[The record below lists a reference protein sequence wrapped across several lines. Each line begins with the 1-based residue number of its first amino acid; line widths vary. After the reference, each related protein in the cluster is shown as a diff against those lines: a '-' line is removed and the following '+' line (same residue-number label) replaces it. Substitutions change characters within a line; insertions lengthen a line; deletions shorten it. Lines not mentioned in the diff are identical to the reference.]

1 MKTKEKL
8 DDLYNDIL
16 FVNDTPNAYFD
27 MEKVG
32 FAIEDIKEEID
43 KRDKVLEII
52 KDFLKDGD
60 CEITQY
66 GKNRYEV
73 RIYLKSFYIDG
84 ETYKALKGI
93 LL

>member
-8 DDLYNDIL
+8 NDLYNDIL

-43 KRDKVLEII
+43 KRDKALQIV

-60 CEITQY
+60 CKITQY

-73 RIYLKSFYIDG
+73 RAYHKAVYIDN
-84 ETYKALKGI
+84 EPYKALKGI